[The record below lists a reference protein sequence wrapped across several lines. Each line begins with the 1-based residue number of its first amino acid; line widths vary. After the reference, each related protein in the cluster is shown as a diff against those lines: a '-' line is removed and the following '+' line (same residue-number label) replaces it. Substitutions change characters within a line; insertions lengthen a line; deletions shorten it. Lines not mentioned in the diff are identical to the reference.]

1 MKFNFVISGYNDDSN
16 AMKLY
21 EFDNCKVKELNSI
34 ILDNPSYVTSFGSI
48 VFTYTKNPLYM
59 VMFEVK
65 NNGFKELDRIELGLK
80 SMTHLTYSEKNKCL
94 YGASY
99 LDGCIVKIDVNDNK
113 FGNLKKL
120 SHKDLYGED
129 SKCHAIIMN
138 EDETIVCVVNIAT
151 DSLYFYDT
159 NLNLIKIIKVKDGAG
174 PRHAI
179 WVKNMIY
186 CMTEYSNEVIVID
199 YDKGVIQYENT
210 LLKETIESG
219 IKSNGA
225 TLFMYNGFIY
235 ASNRGEETIAKFE
248 VLKNKKIKYLGSFSC
263 NGNHPRH
270 MIEYSGLIL
279 NCNKNSNNVSIIDI
293 ESEKEVAGLVFPKP
307 SGVCVVKQGGEYGR
321 KEC

>member
-21 EFDNCKVKELNSI
+21 EFDNCSVKELNSI
-34 ILDNPSYVTSFGSI
+34 ILDNPSYVTSSNSF

-59 VMFEVK
+59 VMFEVR

-99 LDGCIVKIDVNDNK
+99 LDGAIVKIDVKDNK
-113 FGNLKKL
+113 FSNLKKL

-159 NLNLIKIIKVKDGAG
+159 DLELIKIIKVKDGSG

-199 YDKGVIQYENT
+199 YNKGVMQYENT
-210 LLKETIESG
+210 LLKETIDNNVR
-219 IKSNGA
+219 SNGA

-235 ASNRGEETIAKFE
+235 ASNRGEDTIAKLK
-248 VLKNKKIKYLGSFSC
+248 VLKDKTIEYVGSFSC

-307 SGVCVVKQGGEYGR
+307 SGVCVVR
-321 KEC
+321 